1 MLKTHDCGKLTK
13 QDVGKTVVLN
23 GWVQRW
29 RDLGG
34 VLFIDLRD
42 RSGIVQLVFSPEY
55 SREAHE
61 IADRARS
68 EWVLAVKGQ
77 VVERDPE
84 TYNPNLPTGEIE
96 VRVTDIEILN
106 TAKTPP
112 FPIEDGIDVDEAV
125 RLKYRYLDL
134 RRPEMQRTLELRAK
148 AMRVF
153 REYLDAHGFIE
164 VETPIL
170 TRSTP
175 EGARDYLVPSRV
187 HPGEF
192 FALPQSPQL
201 FKQLLMI
208 AGLERY
214 YQIARCFRDED
225 LRADRQPEFTQVDIE
240 TSFLSRD
247 QLLELMEGLIARLFK
262 ETIGVDVPT
271 PFRRISY
278 DEAIHKYGSDKPDLR
293 FGLEIVDVTDIVRN
307 SDVKVFASVAAS
319 GGVVKAL
326 NAKGCAGWSR
336 KELDDL
342 QPFAVRY
349 GGKGLA
355 WITVKDG
362 EWRGPIVKFFKPEEI
377 AALTER
383 LGVEEGDLLCFSAD
397 KLETAANVMGN
408 LRLKVARDLG
418 LIDEGRFEFAWIVDF
433 PLLGWNEE
441 EKRWE
446 ALHHPF
452 TRPRDEDLPL
462 FDTDPGA
469 IRAQAYDLVLNGY
482 EVGGGSMR
490 IYRRDVQE
498 KMFRALGF
506 TLEEAKER
514 FGFFLDAFEYG
525 TPPHGG
531 IAFGFDRL
539 VMLLAGRTNLRE
551 TIAFPKTASA
561 TDLLTD
567 APSEVTERQL
577 EELHI
582 RLSAKAQAELA
593 RKRAAAEKAASA
605 ADGEVSADAQGA
617 QSASANDPGAG
628 A

>member
-1 MLKTHDCGKLTK
+1 MNMMLKDRDCGTLTK
-13 QDVGKTVVLN
+13 KNVGETVVLN
-23 GWVQRW
+23 GWVQGW
-29 RDLGG
+29 RDFGG
-34 VLFIDLRD
+34 ILFIDLRD
-42 RSGIVQLVFSPEY
+42 RSGIVQIVFNPEF
-55 SREAHE
+55 S
-61 IADRARS
+61 ADALAVASRARN
-68 EWVLAVKGQ
+68 EYVLAVKGE
-77 VVERDPE
+77 VVDRDPE
-84 TYNPNLPTGEIE
+84 TYNPNLATGEIE
-96 VRVTDIEILN
+96 VRVQEVEIVN
-106 TAKTPP
+106 AAKTPP
-112 FPIEDGIDVDEAV
+112 FPIEDGVEVDEAL
-125 RLKYRYLDL
+125 RLRYRYLDL
-134 RRPEMQRTLELRAK
+134 RRPEMYQTLRLRSK
-148 AMRVF
+148 ATKVF
-153 REYLDAHGFIE
+153 RDFLDENGFLD

-170 TRSTP
+170 TKSTP

-208 AGLERY
+208 GGLERY
-214 YQIARCFRDED
+214 YQVARCFRDED

-240 TSFLSRD
+240 TSFLSQD
-247 QLLELMEGLIARLFK
+247 QLLTMMEQLMAKLFR
-262 ETIGVDVPT
+262 ETIGVEIET
-271 PFRRISY
+271 PFQRLTYR
-278 DEAIHKYGSDKPDLR
+278 DAIHKYGSDKPDLR
-293 FGLEIVDVTDIVRN
+293 FGLEIEDVTDIVKN
-307 SDVKVFASVAAS
+307 SDVKVFASVAGS

-326 NAKGCAGWSR
+326 NAKGCASWSR

-349 GGKGLA
+349 GGKGIA

-362 EWRGPIVKFFKPEEI
+362 EWKGPIVKFFKPEEI

-383 LGVEEGDLLCFSAD
+383 LNVEEGDLLCFSAD
-397 KLETAANVMGN
+397 KLKTAADVMGN
-408 LRLKVARDLG
+408 LRLKVGRDLG
-418 LIDEGRFEFAWIVDF
+418 LIDSSKFKFLWVVDF
-433 PLLGWNEE
+433 PLVEWDEE
-441 EKRWE
+441 AKRWV

-469 IRAQAYDLVLNGY
+469 IRAQAYDIVLNGY

-498 KMFRALGF
+498 KMFNALGF
-506 TLEEAKER
+506 TLEEAKEK

-531 IAFGFDRL
+531 IAFGLDRL
-539 VMLLAGRTNLRE
+539 IMLLAGRTNLRE

-567 APSEVTERQL
+567 APSTVAPRQL

-582 RLSAKAQAELA
+582 RLSAKALAAQA
-593 RKRAAAEKAASA
+593 KAEAP
-605 ADGEVSADAQGA
+605 ADAKEPADQEQPQG
-617 QSASANDPGAG
+617 
-628 A
+628 